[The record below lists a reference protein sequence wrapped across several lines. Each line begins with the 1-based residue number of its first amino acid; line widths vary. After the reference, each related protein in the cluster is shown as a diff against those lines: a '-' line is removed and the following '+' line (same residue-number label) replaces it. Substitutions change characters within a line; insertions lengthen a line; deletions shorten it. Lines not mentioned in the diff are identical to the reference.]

1 MIESPIFAI
10 FVSLLFPLFSS
21 LFALHKGIY
30 ESWGRT
36 VLFLLFF
43 ALLSWLI
50 METAVL
56 FQEKYWGIK
65 AAEAEIFLSWGW
77 LFIFFPILMF
87 SFLFMVVLAVEKS
100 SCGKNKII
108 AGVHF
113 KSDILFG
120 GLGGSSPFGYVE
132 FKEDCFVCGVLLVG
146 SKKIAYA
153 DAVVRMGKKFLGRR
167 VLILDKRSGNRI
179 YVYTLSECANKNI
192 LEKFRLHCVKVVNA

>member
-1 MIESPIFAI
+1 MIESLIFAI
-10 FVSLLFPLFSS
+10 FVFLLFPVFSS

-56 FQEKYWGIK
+56 FQEKYWGIR
-65 AAEAEIFLSWGW
+65 AAEAEVFLSWGW

-87 SFLFMVVLAVEKS
+87 SFLFMVVIAAEKH

-108 AGVHF
+108 AGVYF
-113 KSDILFG
+113 KTDILFG
-120 GLGGSSPFGYVE
+120 GLGCSSPLGVE
-132 FKEDCFVCGVLLVG
+132 FKEDCFVCGAFLVG

-153 DAVVRMGKKFLGRR
+153 DAVVRMGKKFLGSR
-167 VLILDKRSGNRI
+167 VLIILDKRSGNRI

-192 LEKFRLHCVKVVNA
+192 LEKFRLHCVEAVNA

>member
-65 AAEAEIFLSWGW
+65 AAEAEVFLSWGW

-87 SFLFMVVLAVEKS
+87 SFLFMVV
-100 SCGKNKII
+100 I
-108 AGVHF
+108 AA
-113 KSDILFG
+113 
-120 GLGGSSPFGYVE
+120 E
-132 FKEDCFVCGVLLVG
+132 
-146 SKKIAYA
+146 
-153 DAVVRMGKKFLGRR
+153 
-167 VLILDKRSGNRI
+167 
-179 YVYTLSECANKNI
+179 
-192 LEKFRLHCVKVVNA
+192 

>member
-87 SFLFMVVLAVEKS
+87 SFLFMVVIAAEKS

-146 SKKIAYA
+146 SKKIAYT

>member
-10 FVSLLFPLFSS
+10 FIFLLFPVFSS

-87 SFLFMVVLAVEKS
+87 SFLFMVVLAAEKH
-100 SCGKNKII
+100 SCGKSKII
-108 AGVHF
+108 AGVYF
-113 KSDILFG
+113 KSDLLFAS
-120 GLGGSSPFGYVE
+120 LGGSSPFGYVE
-132 FKEDCFVCGVLLVG
+132 FKEDCFVCGAFLVG

-167 VLILDKRSGNRI
+167 ALILDKRSGNRI

-192 LEKFRLHCVKVVNA
+192 LEKFRLHHVEVVNA

>member
-10 FVSLLFPLFSS
+10 FIFLLFPVFSS

-30 ESWGRT
+30 ESWDRT

-87 SFLFMVVLAVEKS
+87 SFLFMVVLAAEKH
-100 SCGKNKII
+100 SCGKSKII
-108 AGVHF
+108 AGVYF
-113 KSDILFG
+113 KSDLLFAS
-120 GLGGSSPFGYVE
+120 LGGSSPFGYVE
-132 FKEDCFVCGVLLVG
+132 FKEDWTETAKKTPVSAIFPEQQLISSPLCRL
-146 SKKIAYA
+146 SKSKIH
-153 DAVVRMGKKFLGRR
+153 
-167 VLILDKRSGNRI
+167 LILYRWRNDFSRPAI
-179 YVYTLSECANKNI
+179 
-192 LEKFRLHCVKVVNA
+192 

>member
-87 SFLFMVVLAVEKS
+87 SFLFMVVLAAEKS

-146 SKKIAYA
+146 SKKIAYT